1 MELIVTDPDTLPL
14 LMHSVLEGL
23 AGRRK
28 VAVYG
33 EMGTGK
39 TTFVKAF
46 CAELGVLENTTSPT
60 YSLVNEYSYTDRNG
74 SSALFHHLDLY
85 RLDRQRDALD
95 MGIEELLYDP
105 WYCFIEWPQLIEPI
119 FPPETAK
126 IYIELTGETARRV
139 LIV

>member
-1 MELIVTDPDTLPL
+1 
-14 LMHSVLEGL
+14 
-23 AGRRK
+23 
-28 VAVYG
+28 
-33 EMGTGK
+33 
-39 TTFVKAF
+39 
-46 CAELGVLENTTSPT
+46 
-60 YSLVNEYSYTDRNG
+60 
-74 SSALFHHLDLY
+74 
-85 RLDRQRDALD
+85 